1 MPGHLM
7 MLANDCGER
16 FSLCTFKAPSVGCRL
31 HSEPVLNNITV
42 DQDGGSMAKIHR
54 LKTSENQAKD
64 AVRTL
69 LAWAGDDPNRQGLRD
84 TPSRVVRAYKEWFK
98 GYDEDPEELLQ
109 RTFDETAGY
118 DEIITLRDIPFQS
131 FCEHHLAP
139 ITGVAHVG
147 YLPKGRVVGISK
159 LARVVDTFA
168 RRLQIQERLTAQI
181 ADVIET
187 VLQPEG
193 VAVVIKATHGCMTT
207 RGVHKHGAGM
217 VTSRML
223 GVFRDNAATRH
234 EFMTT
239 LNL

>member
-1 MPGHLM
+1 
-7 MLANDCGER
+7 
-16 FSLCTFKAPSVGCRL
+16 
-31 HSEPVLNNITV
+31 
-42 DQDGGSMAKIHR
+42 MAKVQK
-54 LKTSENQAKD
+54 LKPSEKQVED

-69 LAWAGDDPNRQGLRD
+69 LAWAGDDPGRQGLKD
-84 TPSRVVRAYKEWFK
+84 TPSRVARAYKEWFK
-98 GYDEDPEELLQ
+98 GYDEDPEAMLK

-139 ITGVAHVG
+139 ITGFAHIG

-159 LARVVDTFA
+159 LARVVDAFA

-181 ADVIET
+181 ADTIQK
-187 VLQPEG
+187 VLKPEG

-223 GVFRDNAATRH
+223 GCFRENQATRH
-234 EFMTT
+234 EFMTG
-239 LNL
+239 LSI

>member
-1 MPGHLM
+1 M
-7 MLANDCGER
+7 R
-16 FSLCTFKAPSVGCRL
+16 SLFGYI
-31 HSEPVLNNITV
+31 VLRILGDLV
-42 DQDGGSMAKIHR
+42 AKKIQR
-54 LKTSENQAKD
+54 LKPSQKQVED

-69 LAWAGDDPNRQGLRD
+69 LGWAGDDPDRQGLRD
-84 TPSRVVRAYKEWFK
+84 TPSRVARAYREWFK
-98 GYDEDPEELLQ
+98 GYDEDPEAMLK

-139 ITGVAHVG
+139 ITGFAHIG

-159 LARVVDTFA
+159 LARVVDAFA

-181 ADVIET
+181 ADTIQK
-187 VLQPEG
+187 VLKPEG
-193 VAVVIKATHGCMTT
+193 AAVVIKATHGCMTT

-223 GVFRDNAATRH
+223 GCFRENPATRH
-234 EFMTT
+234 EFMTG
-239 LNL
+239 LSI

>member
-1 MPGHLM
+1 MTKIYKL
-7 MLANDCGER
+7 
-16 FSLCTFKAPSVGCRL
+16 KPSQGQV
-31 HSEPVLNNITV
+31 E
-42 DQDGGSMAKIHR
+42 
-54 LKTSENQAKD
+54 E

-69 LAWAGDDPNRQGLRD
+69 LAWAGDDPRRQGLKD
-84 TPSRVVRAYKEWFK
+84 TPSRVARAYKEWFK
-98 GYDEDPEELLQ
+98 GYGENPEAMLK

-139 ITGVAHVG
+139 ITGFAHIG

-159 LARVVDTFA
+159 LARVVDAFA

-181 ADVIET
+181 ADVIQK

-193 VAVVIKATHGCMTT
+193 FAVVIKATHGCMTT
-207 RGVHKHGAGM
+207 RGVHKHGSGM

-223 GVFRDNAATRH
+223 GCFRDNPATRH
-234 EFMTT
+234 EFMVE
-239 LNL
+239 LNI

>member
-1 MPGHLM
+1 M
-7 MLANDCGER
+7 
-16 FSLCTFKAPSVGCRL
+16 SKIYKVKPSQRQV
-31 HSEPVLNNITV
+31 E
-42 DQDGGSMAKIHR
+42 
-54 LKTSENQAKD
+54 E

-69 LAWAGDDPNRQGLRD
+69 LAWAGDDPRRQGLKD
-84 TPSRVVRAYKEWFK
+84 TPSRVARAYKEWFK
-98 GYDEDPEELLQ
+98 GYGENPEAMLK

-139 ITGVAHVG
+139 ITGFAHIG
-147 YLPKGRVVGISK
+147 YLPKGRVVRISK
-159 LARVVDTFA
+159 LARVVDAFA

-181 ADVIET
+181 ADVIQK

-207 RGVHKHGAGM
+207 RGVRKHGSGM

-223 GVFRDNAATRH
+223 GCFRDNPATRH
-234 EFMTT
+234 EFMVG
-239 LNL
+239 LNI

>member
-1 MPGHLM
+1 
-7 MLANDCGER
+7 
-16 FSLCTFKAPSVGCRL
+16 
-31 HSEPVLNNITV
+31 
-42 DQDGGSMAKIHR
+42 MAKIYK
-54 LKTSENQAKD
+54 LKPSQRQVEE

-69 LAWAGDDPNRQGLRD
+69 LAWAGDDPGRQGLKD
-84 TPSRVVRAYKEWFK
+84 TPSRVARAYKEWFK
-98 GYDEDPEELLQ
+98 GYEENPEAMLK

-139 ITGVAHVG
+139 ITGFAHIG
-147 YLPKGRVVGISK
+147 YLPKGRVVEISK
-159 LARVVDTFA
+159 LARVVDAFA

-181 ADVIET
+181 ADVIQK

-207 RGVHKHGAGM
+207 RGVHKHGSGM

-223 GVFRDNAATRH
+223 GCFRENPATRH
-234 EFMTT
+234 EFMAG
-239 LNL
+239 LNI